1 MTNNAHS
8 TFREQFLA
16 WSILHLF
23 TTTYEST
30 DDLPISS
37 LLTYLNAAMPVDK
50 HEDFD
55 TAEIVKYVVALS
67 GTPAGSDGFG
77 ERIGERWRVVLEG
90 DIVRILILAI

>member
-1 MTNNAHS
+1 LEL
-8 TFREQFLA
+8 FRKQFLA
-16 WSILHLF
+16 SSILHLF

-55 TAEIVKYVVALS
+55 TAEVVKYVVALS
-67 GTPAGSDGFG
+67 GMPAGSAGFG

-90 DIVRILILAI
+90 DIVKIVDTCHMVS